1 MSSPDSMGGD
11 GGQARDVGQR
21 PTVDQVR
28 TRSFT
33 REHVVDA
40 LRQFFPVFV
49 HPAIGRKTGDA
60 KVLQEALIALLSGKA
75 PVDAIAACDGQH
87 DGARKTA
94 RTAAYRP
101 APDEESADATAAR
114 AAAAGAFVRQFIDGD
129 EDMTYSVRLM
139 LDSKAAALP
148 KSLEALRAIEK
159 NFVQAEM
166 AVREG
171 CMLPHKLVKSVRP
184 CVEQQDSEVQKAMFA
199 ALKADLE
206 KRLAVARAAKQSQNA
221 GGCGSEAPDKYA
233 PDPVLVAMGDKG
245 RDRALWEYYKA
256 SVIKCPA
263 FGQRTHMPFDSKS
276 YIGQLFSAM
285 KLGLAVDEQRRCK
298 HLQTAKKLRD
308 FVVAWCHFYAHTSP
322 PFVHLGNKKDW
333 TSVQWEQLPMHEL
346 VIDAESDQGVPVS
359 VHVAAFS
366 HVCDVVLYLQT
377 PAEPK
382 PGRLAEIS
390 RGQSTPAH
398 ADFSHVCV
406 WAGQSDGRTAVSDG
420 GGQINEHDD
429 QPEDQEMEGGDPDSE
444 ADEDD
449 GHAAGDERAFARMQ
463 LGR

>member
-114 AAAAGAFVRQFIDGD
+114 AAAAGAFIRQFIDGD

-199 ALKADLE
+199 ADADT
-206 KRLAVARAAKQSQNA
+206 ST
-221 GGCGSEAPDKYA
+221 EA
-233 PDPVLVAMGDKG
+233 
-245 RDRALWEYYKA
+245 
-256 SVIKCPA
+256 S
-263 FGQRTHMPFDSKS
+263 
-276 YIGQLFSAM
+276 
-285 KLGLAVDEQRRCK
+285 QRR
-298 HLQTAKKLRD
+298 Q
-308 FVVAWCHFYAHTSP
+308 S
-322 PFVHLGNKKDW
+322 
-333 TSVQWEQLPMHEL
+333 
-346 VIDAESDQGVPVS
+346 
-359 VHVAAFS
+359 VAARINGS
-366 HVCDVVLYLQT
+366 V
-377 PAEPK
+377 
-382 PGRLAEIS
+382 RLS
-390 RGQSTPAH
+390 
-398 ADFSHVCV
+398 ADTV
-406 WAGQSDGRTAVSDG
+406 
-420 GGQINEHDD
+420 I
-429 QPEDQEMEGGDPDSE
+429 
-444 ADEDD
+444 
-449 GHAAGDERAFARMQ
+449 AR
-463 LGR
+463 

>member
-1 MSSPDSMGGD
+1 MSSLDSMCGD

-75 PVDAIAACDGQH
+75 PVDAIAACDGQR

-308 FVVAWCHFYAHTSP
+308 FVVAWCHFYSHTRP

-346 VIDAESDQGVPVS
+346 VIDAESN
-359 VHVAAFS
+359 
-366 HVCDVVLYLQT
+366 L
-377 PAEPK
+377 
-382 PGRLAEIS
+382 
-390 RGQSTPAH
+390 
-398 ADFSHVCV
+398 
-406 WAGQSDGRTAVSDG
+406 SDGSTAVSDG
-420 GGQINEHDD
+420 GGEIREHDN

>member
-1 MSSPDSMGGD
+1 
-11 GGQARDVGQR
+11 
-21 PTVDQVR
+21 
-28 TRSFT
+28 
-33 REHVVDA
+33 
-40 LRQFFPVFV
+40 
-49 HPAIGRKTGDA
+49 
-60 KVLQEALIALLSGKA
+60 
-75 PVDAIAACDGQH
+75 
-87 DGARKTA
+87 
-94 RTAAYRP
+94 
-101 APDEESADATAAR
+101 
-114 AAAAGAFVRQFIDGD
+114 
-129 EDMTYSVRLM
+129 MTYSVRLM

-390 RGQSTPAH
+390 RGQCTPAH

>member
-1 MSSPDSMGGD
+1 MSTPDSMGGD

-263 FGQRTHMPFDSKS
+263 FGQRTHMPFDPKS

-308 FVVAWCHFYAHTSP
+308 FVVAWCHFYAHTRP
-322 PFVHLGNKKDW
+322 PFVRLGNKKDW

-346 VIDAESDQGVPVS
+346 VIDAESDQGVP
-359 VHVAAFS
+359 
-366 HVCDVVLYLQT
+366 
-377 PAEPK
+377 
-382 PGRLAEIS
+382 
-390 RGQSTPAH
+390 
-398 ADFSHVCV
+398 
-406 WAGQSDGRTAVSDG
+406 
-420 GGQINEHDD
+420 GQINEHDD